1 MAKLTTEDKIKIINL
16 YKDGYG
22 YRAIAN
28 EVNISNFDNIRTIIK
43 HYELF
48 GEEAL
53 IVRHQNKKYTTAYK
67 MYLIK
72 RVLNGES
79 IAIVAYEN
87 MLSPG
92 QLSNWIKKYNELG
105 YNGLSKPKGR
115 PKIMKPETAKT
126 ILPTEDEKDKRIR
139 ELEERN
145 AQLEMDNDLLKKL
158 RALVQQRTQQPNKKK

>member
-28 EVNISNFDNIRTIIK
+28 KVNISNYDNIRTIIK

-48 GEEAL
+48 GEDAL
-53 IVRHQNKKYTTAYK
+53 IVRHQDKKYSTEYK
-67 MYLIK
+67 MDLIK

-79 IAIVAYEN
+79 ISSVAFEN

-115 PKIMKPETAKT
+115 PKIMKPETKKT

-145 AQLEMDNDLLKKL
+145 AQLEMENDLLKKL
-158 RALVQQRTQQPNKKK
+158 RALVQQRTQQQNKKK